1 MIQFV
6 NGVYGDG
13 NLDNKSLT
21 AGTPIKLLTEGYNFD
36 TSQITIRVEDG
47 SGEIVLLIYSIFWRN
62 SFTSNTWCGRW
73 EG

>member
-47 SGEIVLLIYSIFWRN
+47 SGEMVLLI
-62 SFTSNTWCGRW
+62 
-73 EG
+73 